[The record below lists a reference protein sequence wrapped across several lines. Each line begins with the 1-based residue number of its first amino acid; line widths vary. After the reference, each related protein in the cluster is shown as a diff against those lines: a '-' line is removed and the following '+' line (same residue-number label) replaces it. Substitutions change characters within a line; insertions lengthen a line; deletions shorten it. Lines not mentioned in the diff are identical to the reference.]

1 MAKKYN
7 LVTEPSGDKDRNVNE
22 EGTLTASED
31 KSLRMVL
38 TRDLRSFQRDVG
50 VNEVLLAILKK
61 IRIGRDIRVC
71 KKENMFPFFV
81 N

>member
-50 VNEVLLAILKK
+50 VNEVLLAILK
-61 IRIGRDIRVC
+61 IDILC
-71 KKENMFPFFV
+71 
-81 N
+81 